1 LKKSNKR
8 LMMKLPVSTYR
19 IQLHDHFTFKDL
31 AAILDYLH
39 DLGITTVY
47 ASPVTTAF
55 KGSQHGYDVADPLR
69 LNPEIGTEEDWTA
82 LAVRLKDYGM
92 TWLQDIVPNH
102 MVYALENPWLYDVL
116 ERGKASDYYSFF
128 DIGPN
133 PVELPG
139 DKLMAPFLGKMLTE
153 CLQQGELTLQYT
165 DRGFMIRYF
174 DNEYPVAAGL
184 YDWICTVTEG
194 CPAVLADA
202 LEEMRP
208 AATATAEEWNA
219 AKAKWMRQVATDPVN
234 SSFID
239 RRIHFINERLT
250 LIKSLLE
257 GQHYILTHYS
267 LASAVINYRRFF
279 TVNSLICLRMEDEAV
294 FDAYHRQIHR
304 WYSMGLIQGLRID
317 HIDGLAA
324 PKQYIDRLRR
334 LFGPD
339 CYMIAEKILGAH
351 ESMPDD
357 WALEGMTG
365 YEFLRLA
372 GQVLTDTAGSR
383 QLLDFYTREIIR
395 LPVYDELVT
404 EKKSHFLRTYMGGEL
419 SNLLTLLTGSSLL
432 NAASQLTGSSLPGT
446 ASQPP
451 RRLKEALAVL
461 MASFPVYRIYPDE
474 KPLPA
479 AARKVVAQAFA
490 SARKQQP
497 DYGPELLFLEGL
509 FAEAPAAQDGAKE
522 KDRQRVAFIMRFMQF
537 TGPLAAKGI
546 EDTTFY
552 VYNPY
557 IAHNEVG
564 DSPATAGMSPD
575 EFHRQMQARKATL
588 PYALNAT
595 TTHDTKRG
603 EDSRIRLNE
612 LSAQPQEFIDA
623 VTRWRQL
630 NRSLVTWT
638 NGRPA
643 PSANDEYL
651 IYQALVG
658 GFPADLIVTDDFR
671 ERFAGYLTK
680 ALREAKTETNYDT
693 PDEEYE
699 GHCRSFAAVL
709 LAPGSAFLESFIPF
723 VSAIIRASYA
733 YSLSQLLIKLTAPGI
748 PDIYQGAELW
758 ETSFVDPDNRRPVD
772 FALRSGL
779 LQEIKAAAAK
789 GAAVVLGFVL
799 DHPEKATMKMYTL
812 YRTLAFRNAHPVLFT
827 EGEYIPVAANGPLL
841 AYIRRWQDDWAL
853 VLAPLITSDDDP
865 PTTFLLTLPPDA
877 PDTWVDAFTG
887 DTHHSSEGTLEWCGW
902 DRFPV
907 ALLTGHA

>member
-1 LKKSNKR
+1 
-8 LMMKLPVSTYR
+8 MMKLPASTYR

-82 LAVRLKDYGM
+82 LAVRMAAYGM

-116 ERGKASDYYSFF
+116 ERGKASEYYSFF
-128 DIGPN
+128 DIDPH
-133 PVELPG
+133 PMELLG
-139 DKLMAPFLGKMLTE
+139 DKLMAPFLGETLTE
-153 CLQQGELTLQYT
+153 CLRKGELTLQYT

-174 DNEYPVAAGL
+174 DNEYPVAARL
-184 YDWICTVTEG
+184 YDWICTVAEG

-202 LEEMRP
+202 LAEMRP
-208 AATATAEEWNA
+208 AATATAPEWKA
-219 AKAKWMRQVATDPVN
+219 AKAKWMQQVAADPDL

-239 RRIHFINERLT
+239 RRVRFINDGLP
-250 LIKSLLE
+250 LIESLLE
-257 GQHYILTHYS
+257 GQHYVLTHYS
-267 LASAVINYRRFF
+267 LAATVINYRRFF
-279 TVNSLICLRMEDEAV
+279 TVNSLICLRMENEAV
-294 FDAYHRQIHR
+294 FEAYHRQLYR
-304 WYSMGLIQGLRID
+304 WHTMGLIQGLRID

-339 CYMIAEKILGAH
+339 CYLIAEKILGPR

-357 WALEGMTG
+357 WDLEGMTG

-372 GQVLTDTAGSR
+372 AQVLTDVPGSR
-383 QLLDFYTREIIR
+383 QLLDFYTHEIIR
-395 LPVYDELVT
+395 LPVYEDLVM
-404 EKKSHFLRTYMGGEL
+404 EKKSAYLHLYMGGEL
-419 SNLLTLLTGSSLL
+419 NNLMTLLTGSSLPG
-432 NAASQLTGSSLPGT
+432 AAPQRTD
-446 ASQPP
+446 
-451 RRLKEALAVL
+451 RLKEALAIL

-474 KPLPA
+474 RPLPP
-479 AARKVVAQAFA
+479 AARQVVAQAFA
-490 SARKQQP
+490 SAKKRQP
-497 DYGPELLFLEGL
+497 DHLPELLFLEGL
-509 FAEAPAAQDGAKE
+509 FEEVPASP
-522 KDRQRVAFIMRFMQF
+522 FIKRLMQF

-564 DSPATAGMSPD
+564 DSPAMAGMPPD
-575 EFHRQMQARKATL
+575 EFHQQMQARQATL

-612 LSAQPQEFIDA
+612 LSARPLEWINA
-623 VTRWRQL
+623 VTGWRQL
-630 NRSLVTWT
+630 NQPLITDV

-651 IYQALVG
+651 IYQALLG
-658 GFPADLIVTDDFR
+658 GFPADLIVTNDFR
-671 ERFAGYLTK
+671 DRFSAWLTK
-680 ALREAKTETNYDT
+680 ALREAKTETNHDT
-693 PDEEYE
+693 PNEEYE
-699 GHCRSFAAVL
+699 GQCRSFAAAL
-709 LAPGSAFLESFIPF
+709 LTPGSAFLKNFVPF
-723 VSAIIRASYA
+723 ASAIIHASYA

-748 PDIYQGAELW
+748 PDIYQGAEIW

-772 FALRSGL
+772 FALRAGL
-779 LQEIKAAAAK
+779 LRQIKAEEAK
-789 GAAVVLGFVL
+789 GTAVVLGFVL
-799 DHPEKATMKMYTL
+799 DHPEKGTMKMFTL
-812 YRTLAFRNAHPVLFT
+812 YRTLAWRNAYPAVFT
-827 EGEYIPVAANGPLL
+827 EGEYIPVTATGPLL
-841 AYIRRWQDDWAL
+841 AYIRRQGQDWAL
-853 VLAPLITSDDDP
+853 VLTPLITSDDDP
-865 PTTFLLTLPPDA
+865 ATIFSLTLPPGA
-877 PDTWVDAFTG
+877 PDTWIDAFTG
-887 DTHHSSEGTLEWCGW
+887 DTHHSDGPVLEWRGW

>member
-1 LKKSNKR
+1 MKR
-8 LMMKLPVSTYR
+8 PASTYR

-82 LAVRLKDYGM
+82 LAVRMAAYGM

-102 MVYALENPWLYDVL
+102 MVYALDNPWLYDVL
-116 ERGKASDYYSFF
+116 ERGRASDYYSFF
-128 DIGPN
+128 DIDPH

-139 DKLMAPFLGKMLTE
+139 DKLMAPFLGETLTE
-153 CLQQGELTLQYT
+153 CLRKNQLTLQYT

-174 DNEYPVAAGL
+174 DNEYPVAARL
-184 YDWICTVTEG
+184 YDWICTVAEG
-194 CPAVLADA
+194 CPAALADA
-202 LEEMRP
+202 LEEIRP
-208 AATATAEEWNA
+208 ATIATTPEWIA
-219 AKAKWMRQVATDPVN
+219 AKTKWMQQVAADPAL

-239 RRIHFINERLT
+239 RRVRFINERRP
-250 LIKSLLE
+250 LIESLLD
-257 GQHYILTHYS
+257 GQHYLLTHYS
-267 LASAVINYRRFF
+267 LASMVINYRRFF
-279 TVNSLICLRMEDEAV
+279 TVNSLICLRMEDETV
-294 FDAYHRQIHR
+294 FDAYHRQLHR
-304 WYSMGLIQGLRID
+304 WYTLGLIQGLRID

-339 CYMIAEKILGAH
+339 CYLVAEKILGPR

-357 WALEGMTG
+357 WDLEGMTG

-372 GQVLTDTAGSR
+372 GQVLTDAPGSR

-395 LPVYDELVT
+395 LPVYEDLVM
-404 EKKSHFLRTYMGGEL
+404 EKKSTFLHLYMGGEL
-419 SNLLTLLTGSSLL
+419 NNLVTLLTGSSLPG
-432 NAASQLTGSSLPGT
+432 AASLRTD
-446 ASQPP
+446 
-451 RRLKEALAVL
+451 RLKEALAVL
-461 MASFPVYRIYPDE
+461 MASFPVYRIYPDGTA
-474 KPLPA
+474 LSPA
-479 AARKVVAQAFA
+479 ARQVVAQAFA
-490 SARKQQP
+490 SAQKRLP
-497 DYGPELLFLEGL
+497 DYRPEWQFLQGL
-509 FAEAPAAQDGAKE
+509 FDDVPASP
-522 KDRQRVAFIMRFMQF
+522 FIARLMQF

-557 IAHNEVG
+557 IAHCEVG
-564 DSPATAGMSPD
+564 DSPATAGMLPK
-575 EFHRQMQARKATL
+575 EFHQQMIERQATL

-612 LSAQPQEFIDA
+612 LSARPREWINA
-623 VTRWRQL
+623 VTGWRQL
-630 NRSLVTWT
+630 NRPLITDI

-651 IYQALVG
+651 IYQALLG
-658 GFPADLIVTDDFR
+658 GFPADLVVTDDFR
-671 ERFAGYLTK
+671 DRFSAYLIK
-680 ALREAKTETNYDT
+680 ALREAKTETNHDT
-693 PDEEYE
+693 PNEEYE
-699 GHCRSFAAVL
+699 RQCRSFAAAL
-709 LAPGSAFLESFIPF
+709 LTPGSAFLEKFVPF
-723 VSAIIRASYA
+723 ASAIIHASYA

-772 FALRSGL
+772 FTLQADLLR
-779 LQEIKAAAAK
+779 QIKAAAAK
-789 GAAVVLGFVL
+789 GTAVVLGFVL
-799 DHPEKATMKMYTL
+799 DHPEKGTMKMFTL
-812 YRTLAFRNAHPVLFT
+812 YRTLAWRNAHPAVFT
-827 EGEYIPVAANGPLL
+827 EGEYIPVTATGPLL
-841 AYIRRWQDDWAL
+841 AYIRRQGRDWAL
-853 VLAPLITSDDDP
+853 VLAPLIASDDDP
-865 PTTFLLTLPPDA
+865 ATIFSLTLPPGA
-877 PDTWVDAFTG
+877 PDTWIHAFTG
-887 DTHHSSEGTLEWCGW
+887 DTHHSDGPVLEWRGW

>member
-1 LKKSNKR
+1 
-8 LMMKLPVSTYR
+8 MKLPASTYR

-69 LNPEIGTEEDWTA
+69 LNPEIGTEEEWTA
-82 LAVRLKDYGM
+82 LAIRMAAYGM

-102 MVYALENPWLYDVL
+102 MVYAPENPWLYDVL

-128 DIGPN
+128 DIGPH
-133 PVELPG
+133 PVELLG
-139 DKLMAPFLGKMLTE
+139 DKLMAPFLGETLTE
-153 CLQQGELTLQYT
+153 CLRKNQLTLQYS
-165 DRGFMIRYF
+165 DRGFMIRYL

-184 YDWICTVTEG
+184 YDWICTIAEG
-194 CPAVLADA
+194 CPATLAVA
-202 LEEMRP
+202 LDDMRP
-208 AATATAEEWNA
+208 ATTATAPEWKA
-219 AKAKWMRQVATDPVN
+219 AKTKWMQQVAADPAL

-239 RRIHFINERLT
+239 RRIRFINERLP
-250 LIKSLLE
+250 LIESLLE
-257 GQHYILTHYS
+257 GQHYVLTHYS
-267 LASAVINYRRFF
+267 LASMVINYRRFF
-279 TVNSLICLRMEDEAV
+279 TVNSLICLRMENEAV
-294 FDAYHRQIHR
+294 FDAYHRQLYR
-304 WYSMGLIQGLRID
+304 WYTMGLIQGLRID

-324 PKQYIDRLRR
+324 PKQYIGRLRR
-334 LFGPD
+334 LFGPE
-339 CYMIAEKILGAH
+339 CYLVAEKILGPR

-357 WALEGMTG
+357 WDLEGMTG

-372 GQVLTDTAGSR
+372 GQVLTDETGSR

-395 LPVYDELVT
+395 LPVYEDLVM
-404 EKKSHFLRTYMGGEL
+404 EKKSAFLHMYMRGEL
-419 SNLLTLLTGSSLL
+419 NNLMTLLTGSSLPG
-432 NAASQLTGSSLPGT
+432 AAGQRTD
-446 ASQPP
+446 
-451 RRLKEALAVL
+451 RLKEALALL
-461 MASFPVYRIYPDE
+461 MASFPVYRIYPDGNA
-474 KPLPA
+474 LTPA
-479 AARKVVAQAFA
+479 ARQVVTQAFA
-490 SARKQQP
+490 SAKKRQP
-497 DYGPELLFLEGL
+497 DYLPELLFLEGL
-509 FAEAPAAQDGAKE
+509 FDEVPASPF
-522 KDRQRVAFIMRFMQF
+522 VARLMQF

-557 IAHNEVG
+557 IAHCEVG
-564 DSPATAGMSPD
+564 DSPATAGMSPK
-575 EFHRQMQARKATL
+575 EFHQQMTERQATL

-612 LSAQPQEFIDA
+612 LSTRPREWINA
-623 VTRWRQL
+623 VTGWRQL
-630 NRSLVTWT
+630 NRALITHV

-651 IYQALVG
+651 IYQALLG
-658 GFPADLIVTDDFR
+658 GFPDDLVVTDNFR

-693 PDEEYE
+693 PNEEYE
-699 GHCRSFAAVL
+699 GYCRSFAAAL
-709 LAPGSAFLESFIPF
+709 LAPASVFLKTFVPF
-723 VSAIIRASYA
+723 ASAIIRASYA

-772 FALRSGL
+772 FALRASL
-779 LQEIKAAAAK
+779 LQQMKAAAAK
-789 GAAVVLGFVL
+789 GAAVVLDFVL
-799 DHPEKATMKMYTL
+799 DHPEKGTMKMYTL
-812 YRTLAFRNAHPVLFT
+812 YRTLAFRNAHPALFT
-827 EGEYIPVAANGPLL
+827 DGEHIPVTTTGPLL
-841 AYIRRWQDDWAL
+841 AYIRRHGQDWAL

-865 PTTFLLTLPPDA
+865 ATIFSLTLPPGA
-877 PDTWVDAFTG
+877 PDTWIHAFTG
-887 DTHHSSEGTLEWCGW
+887 DTHHSNGPVLEWRGW

>member
-1 LKKSNKR
+1 
-8 LMMKLPVSTYR
+8 MMKLPASTYR
-19 IQLHDHFTFKDL
+19 IQLHDHLTFKDL

-55 KGSQHGYDVADPLR
+55 KGSRHGYDVADPLR

-82 LAVRLKDYGM
+82 LAARLKAYGM

-102 MVYALENPWLYDVL
+102 MVYALENLWLYDVL

-128 DIGPN
+128 DIDPN
-133 PVELPG
+133 PVELLG
-139 DKLMAPFLGKMLTE
+139 DKLMAPFLGKTLTE

-184 YDWICTVTEG
+184 YDWICTVAEG
-194 CPAVLADA
+194 CPAALADA

-208 AATATAEEWNA
+208 AATTTAEEWNA
-219 AKAKWMRQVATDPVN
+219 AKAKWMRQVAADPVN

-239 RRIHFINERLT
+239 RRIHFINERLP
-250 LIKSLLE
+250 LIESLLE
-257 GQHYILTHYS
+257 GQHYLLTHYS
-267 LASAVINYRRFF
+267 MASTVINYRRFF

-294 FDAYHRQIHR
+294 FAAYHQQLHR
-304 WYSMGLIQGLRID
+304 WYTMGLIQGLRID

-324 PKQYIDRLRR
+324 PKQYVDRLRR

-372 GQVLTDTAGSR
+372 GQVLTDASGSR

-395 LPVYDELVT
+395 LPAYEELVT
-404 EKKSHFLRTYMGGEL
+404 EKKLRFLRTYMGGEL
-419 SNLLTLLTGSSLL
+419 NNLMALLTGSPLL
-432 NAASQLTGSSLPGT
+432 NAARQQTGPSLPGT
-446 ASQPP
+446 ASQLTG
-451 RRLKEALAVL
+451 RLKEALAVL

-474 KPLPA
+474 SPLPP
-479 AARKVVAQAFA
+479 AARKVAAHAFA
-490 SARKQQP
+490 SAKKRQP
-497 DYGPELLFLEGL
+497 EYLPELLFLEGL
-509 FAEAPAAQDGAKE
+509 FDEAPAAQGRAKE
-522 KDRQRVAFIMRFMQF
+522 KDRQRLAFIVRLMQF

-564 DSPATAGMSPD
+564 DSPATAGMSSD
-575 EFHRQMQARKATL
+575 EFHRQMQARQDTL
-588 PYALNAT
+588 PHSLNTT

-603 EDSRIRLNE
+603 EDSRIRLQL
-612 LSAQPQEFIDA
+612 LSAMPREWINA
-623 VTRWRQL
+623 VTDWRQL
-630 NRSLVTWT
+630 NRSVITAVK
-638 NGRPA
+638 GRAA

-651 IYQALVG
+651 VYQALLG
-658 GFPADLIVTDDFR
+658 GFPSDLVVTDNFR
-671 ERFAGYLTK
+671 DRFAGYLTK

-693 PDEEYE
+693 PDDEYE
-699 GHCRSFAAVL
+699 GHCRAFAAAL
-709 LAPGSAFLESFIPF
+709 LTPGSSFLESFLPF
-723 VSAIIRASYA
+723 ASTIIRASCTYC
-733 YSLSQLLIKLTAPGI
+733 LSQLLIKLTAPGI

-779 LQEIKAAAAK
+779 LQQIKAEEAK
-789 GAAVVLGFVL
+789 GGAVVLGFVL
-799 DHPEKATMKMYTL
+799 DHPEKGTMKIYTL
-812 YRTLAFRNAHPVLFT
+812 YRTLAFRNAHAALFT

-841 AYIRRWQDDWAL
+841 AYIRRWQQDWAL
-853 VLAPLITSDDDP
+853 VLVPLITSDDDP
-865 PTTFLLTLPPDA
+865 PATFLLTLPPDA
-877 PDTWVDAFTG
+877 PDTWIHAFTG
-887 DTHHSSEGTLEWCGW
+887 DTHHSTSQVLEWRGW

-907 ALLTGHA
+907 ALLTGKSR

>member
-1 LKKSNKR
+1 
-8 LMMKLPVSTYR
+8 MKLPVSTYR

-55 KGSQHGYDVADPLR
+55 KGSRHGYDVADPLR
-69 LNPEIGTEEDWTA
+69 LNPEIGTEEEWTA
-82 LAVRLKDYGM
+82 LAARLKDYGM

-102 MVYALENPWLYDVL
+102 MVYAPENPWLYDVL

-128 DIGPN
+128 DIGPH

-139 DKLMAPFLGKMLTE
+139 DKLMAPFLGEMLTE
-153 CLQQGELTLQYT
+153 CLRKNQLTLQYT

-184 YDWICTVTEG
+184 YEWICTIADG
-194 CPAVLADA
+194 CPATLAIA
-202 LEEMRP
+202 LEELRP
-208 AATATAEEWNA
+208 AAMATTAEWKA
-219 AKAKWMRQVATDPVN
+219 AKTKWMQQVAADPAL

-239 RRIHFINERLT
+239 RRVRFINERLP
-250 LIKSLLE
+250 LIESLLE
-257 GQHYILTHYS
+257 GQHYVLTHYR
-267 LASAVINYRRFF
+267 LAAKVINYRRFF

-294 FDAYHRQIHR
+294 FDAYHRQLYR
-304 WYSMGLIQGLRID
+304 WHTLGLIQGLRID

-339 CYMIAEKILGAH
+339 CYLVAEKILGSR

-357 WALEGMTG
+357 WDLEGMTG
-365 YEFLRLA
+365 YEFLRPA
-372 GQVLTDTAGSR
+372 GQVLTDAAGSR
-383 QLLDFYTREIIR
+383 QLLDFYNHEIIR
-395 LPVYDELVT
+395 LPVYEQLIT
-404 EKKSHFLRTYMGGEL
+404 EKKYGFLRQYMGGEL
-419 SNLLTLLTGSSLL
+419 NNLMALLSGSALL
-432 NAASQLTGSSLPGT
+432 GAASQQTD
-446 ASQPP
+446 
-451 RRLKEALAVL
+451 RLKEALATL
-461 MASFPVYRIYPDE
+461 MACFPVYRIYPDE
-474 KPLPA
+474 GLLSPA
-479 AARKVVAQAFA
+479 AQQVIGVAFSLAKK
-490 SARKQQP
+490 RV
-497 DYGPELLFLEGL
+497 PELLPELLYFEGL
-509 FAEAPAAQDGAKE
+509 FRDSDAGE
-522 KDRQRVAFIMRFMQF
+522 KGRQRLAFVMRLMQF

-557 IAHNEVG
+557 IAHCEVG
-564 DSPATAGMSPD
+564 DSPAMAGMSPE
-575 EFHRQMQARKATL
+575 EFHRQMIERQATL

-612 LSAQPQEFIDA
+612 LSARPREWINA
-623 VTRWRQL
+623 VNGWRQL
-630 NRSLVTWT
+630 NRDLIIPI

-658 GFPADLIVTDDFR
+658 GFPDDLIVTVDFR
-671 ERFAGYLTK
+671 NRFAGYLTK
-680 ALREAKTETNYDT
+680 ALREAKTETSHDSPN
-693 PDEEYE
+693 EEYE
-699 GHCRSFAAVL
+699 EHCQSFAAAL
-709 LAPGSAFLESFIPF
+709 LAPGSPFLEKFVPF
-723 VSAIIRASYA
+723 ASAIIRASFA

-772 FALRSGL
+772 FALRASL

-789 GAAVVLGFVL
+789 GTAVVLDFVL
-799 DHPEKATMKMYTL
+799 DHPEKGTMKMYTL
-812 YRTLAFRNAHPVLFT
+812 YRTLAWRIAHPAVFT
-827 EGEYIPVAANGPLL
+827 DGQHIPVTATGPLL
-841 AYIRRWQDDWAL
+841 AYIRRQGPDWAL

-865 PTTFLLTLPPDA
+865 ATIFSLTLPPGA
-877 PDTWVDAFTG
+877 PDTWIHAFTG
-887 DTHHSSEGTLEWCGW
+887 DTHHSNGPVLEWRGW

>member
-1 LKKSNKR
+1 
-8 LMMKLPVSTYR
+8 MKLPASTYR

-31 AAILDYLH
+31 TAILDYLH

-69 LNPEIGTEEDWTA
+69 LNPEIGTEEDWTG
-82 LAVRLKDYGM
+82 LAVRMAAYGM

-102 MVYALENPWLYDVL
+102 MVYAIENPWLYDVL

-128 DIGPN
+128 DIDPH
-133 PVELPG
+133 PVELLG
-139 DKLMAPFLGKMLTE
+139 DKLMAPFLGETLTE
-153 CLQQGELTLQYT
+153 CLQKGQLTLQFT

-184 YDWICTVTEG
+184 YGWICTVAEG

-202 LEEMRP
+202 LAALRP
-208 AATATAEEWNA
+208 ATMATAPEWKTA
-219 AKAKWMRQVATDPVN
+219 KIKWMQQVAADPAL

-239 RRIHFINERLT
+239 RRIGFINERLP

-257 GQHYILTHYS
+257 GQHYVLTHYS
-267 LASAVINYRRFF
+267 LAATVINYRRFF
-279 TVNSLICLRMEDEAV
+279 TVNSLICLRMENEAV
-294 FDAYHRQIHR
+294 FAAYHQQLHR

-339 CYMIAEKILGAH
+339 CYMIAEKILGPH

-372 GQVLTDTAGSR
+372 GQVLTDSAGSR

-395 LPVYDELVT
+395 LPVYEDLVT
-404 EKKSHFLRTYMGGEL
+404 EKKSDFLHKYMGGEL
-419 SNLLTLLTGSSLL
+419 NNLMAL
-432 NAASQLTGSSLPGT
+432 LTGSSLPGA
-446 ASQPP
+446 ASQRT
-451 RRLKEALAVL
+451 RRLKEALAIL
-461 MASFPVYRIYPDE
+461 MASFPVYRIYPDD
-474 KPLPA
+474 KPLPP
-479 AARKVVAQAFA
+479 AARRVIAQAFA
-490 SARKQQP
+490 SAKKQQP
-497 DYGPELLFLEGL
+497 DCLPELLFLEEL
-509 FAEAPAAQDGAKE
+509 FEEVPASP
-522 KDRQRVAFIMRFMQF
+522 FIKRLMQF

-564 DSPATAGMSPD
+564 DSPATAGMSPK
-575 EFHRQMQARKATL
+575 EFHQQMIERQAAL

-603 EDSRIRLNE
+603 EDSRIRLNA
-612 LSAQPQEFIDA
+612 LSARPREWISV
-623 VTRWRQL
+623 VTSWRQL
-630 NRSLVTWT
+630 NRPLITEV

-651 IYQALVG
+651 IYQALLG

-671 ERFAGYLTK
+671 DRFSAYLTK

-693 PDEEYE
+693 PNEEYE
-699 GHCRSFAAVL
+699 GHCRSFAAAL
-709 LAPGSAFLESFIPF
+709 LTPGSAFLKSFLPF
-723 VSAIIRASYA
+723 ASTIIRASYA

-758 ETSFVDPDNRRPVD
+758 ETSFVDPDNRRRVD
-772 FALRSGL
+772 FALQADL
-779 LQEIKAAAAK
+779 LRQIKAAAAK

-799 DHPEKATMKMYTL
+799 DHPEKGTMKMFTL
-812 YRTLAFRNAHPVLFT
+812 YRTLAFRNAHPTLFT
-827 EGEYIPVAANGPLL
+827 EGEYIPVAATGPLL
-841 AYIRRWQDDWAL
+841 AYIRRHGNNWTLIL
-853 VLAPLITSDDDP
+853 VPLMTGEENLLE
-865 PTTFLLTLPPDA
+865 TFAVTLPPDA
-877 PDTWVDAFTG
+877 PDTWVHAFTG
-887 DTHHSSEGTLEWCGW
+887 DTHHSNGPVLEWRGW

-907 ALLTGHA
+907 ALLMGHA

>member
-1 LKKSNKR
+1 
-8 LMMKLPVSTYR
+8 MKLPASTYR

-69 LNPEIGTEEDWTA
+69 LNPEIGTEEGWTA
-82 LAVRLKDYGM
+82 LAVRMAAYGM

-128 DIGPN
+128 DIDPH
-133 PVELPG
+133 PVELLG
-139 DKLMAPFLGKMLTE
+139 DKLMAPFLGETLTE
-153 CLQQGELTLQYT
+153 CLRKGQLTLQYT

-174 DNEYPVAAGL
+174 DNEYPVAARL
-184 YDWICTVTEG
+184 YSWICTVAEG

-208 AATATAEEWNA
+208 AATVTTPEWKA
-219 AKAKWMRQVATDPVN
+219 AKTKWMQLVAADPVL

-239 RRIHFINERLT
+239 RRVRFINERLP
-250 LIKSLLE
+250 LIESLLE
-257 GQHYILTHYS
+257 GQHYVLTHYR
-267 LASAVINYRRFF
+267 LAATVINYRRFF
-279 TVNSLICLRMEDEAV
+279 TVNSLICLRMENEAV
-294 FDAYHRQIHR
+294 FDAYHRQLYR
-304 WYSMGLIQGLRID
+304 WYTLGLIQGLRID
-317 HIDGLAA
+317 HIDGLAV

-334 LFGPD
+334 LFGPE
-339 CYMIAEKILGAH
+339 CYLVAEKILGPR
-351 ESMPDD
+351 EPMPDD
-357 WALEGMTG
+357 WDLEGMTG

-372 GQVLTDTAGSR
+372 GQVLTDAPGSR

-395 LPVYDELVT
+395 LPVYEDLVT
-404 EKKSHFLRTYMGGEL
+404 EKKSAFLHMYMGGEL
-419 SNLLTLLTGSSLL
+419 NNLMTLLTGSSLPGAA
-432 NAASQLTGSSLPGT
+432 NRQTDPASQRTG
-446 ASQPP
+446 
-451 RRLKEALAVL
+451 RLKEALAML

-474 KPLPA
+474 NPLPP
-479 AARKVVAQAFA
+479 AARQVVAQAFA
-490 SARKQQP
+490 SAKKRQP
-497 DYGPELLFLEGL
+497 DYLPELLFLEEL
-509 FAEAPAAQDGAKE
+509 FEEVPASP
-522 KDRQRVAFIMRFMQF
+522 FIKRLMQF

-564 DSPATAGMSPD
+564 DSPATAGMPPD
-575 EFHRQMQARKATL
+575 EFHRQMQVRQATL

-603 EDSRIRLNE
+603 EDSRIRLNT
-612 LSAQPQEFIDA
+612 LSAMPREWINA
-623 VTRWRQL
+623 VTGWRQL
-630 NRSLVTWT
+630 NRRLITDV

-651 IYQALVG
+651 IYQALLG
-658 GFPADLIVTDDFR
+658 GFPADLSVTDDFR
-671 ERFAGYLTK
+671 ARFASYLTK
-680 ALREAKTETNYDT
+680 ALREAKTETNHDT

-699 GHCRSFAAVL
+699 GYCRSFAAAL
-709 LAPGSAFLESFIPF
+709 LAPVSVFLEKFVPF
-723 VSAIIRASYA
+723 ASAIIRASYA

-772 FALRSGL
+772 FTLRADL
-779 LQEIKAAAAK
+779 LRQIKAEEAK
-789 GAAVVLGFVL
+789 GTAVVLGFVL
-799 DHPEKATMKMYTL
+799 DHPEKGTMKMYTL
-812 YRTLAFRNAHPVLFT
+812 YRTLAWRNAHPAVFT
-827 EGEYIPVAANGPLL
+827 EGEHIPVTATGPLL
-841 AYIRRWQDDWAL
+841 AYIRRHGQDWAL

-865 PTTFLLTLPPDA
+865 ATAFSLTLPPGA
-877 PDTWVDAFTG
+877 PDTWIHAFTG
-887 DTHHSSEGTLEWCGW
+887 DTHHSDGQVLEWRGW

>member
-1 LKKSNKR
+1 
-8 LMMKLPVSTYR
+8 MMKLPVSTYR

-39 DLGITTVY
+39 DLGITTIY

-55 KGSQHGYDVADPLR
+55 KASQHGYDVADPLR

-128 DIGPN
+128 DIDPN
-133 PVELPG
+133 PVESLG
-139 DKLMAPFLGKMLTE
+139 DKLMAPFLGKTLTE

-184 YDWICTVTEG
+184 YDWICTVAEG
-194 CPAVLADA
+194 CPAALADA

-219 AKAKWMRQVATDPVN
+219 TKAKWMRQVAADPVN

-239 RRIHFINERLT
+239 RRIHFINERLP
-250 LIKSLLE
+250 LIKSLLD
-257 GQHYILTHYS
+257 GQHYVLTHYS

-334 LFGPD
+334 LFGPH

-372 GQVLTDTAGSR
+372 GQALTDTAGSR

-395 LPVYDELVT
+395 LPPYDELVT

-419 SNLLTLLTGSSLL
+419 NNLMTLLTGSSLL
-432 NAASQLTGSSLPGT
+432 NAAGQLAGSSLPGT
-446 ASQPP
+446 ASQPTA
-451 RRLKEALAVL
+451 RLKEALAIL

-474 KPLPA
+474 RPLPP
-479 AARKVVAQAFA
+479 AARQVVAQAFA
-490 SARKQQP
+490 SAKKRQP
-497 DYGPELLFLEGL
+497 DSGPELLFLEGL
-509 FAEAPAAQDGAKE
+509 FDEAPAAQGSPKE
-522 KDRQRVAFIMRFMQF
+522 KDRQRLAYIMRLMQF

-564 DSPATAGMSPD
+564 DSPAMAGMSPD

-588 PYALNAT
+588 PHALNAT

-603 EDSRIRLNE
+603 EDSRIRLNV

-623 VTRWRQL
+623 VTGWRQL

-638 NGRPA
+638 KGRPA

-671 ERFAGYLTK
+671 DRFAGYLIK

-693 PDEEYE
+693 PDEAYE
-699 GHCRSFAAVL
+699 EQCRSFAAAL
-709 LAPGSAFLESFIPF
+709 LAPASVFLENFIPF

-772 FALRSGL
+772 FALRSEL
-779 LQEIKAAAAK
+779 LRQIKAAAAK

-827 EGEYIPVAANGPLL
+827 EGEYIPVPANGPLL
-841 AYIRRWQDDWAL
+841 AYIRRWRQDWAVVL
-853 VLAPLITSDDDP
+853 VPLITSDDNP
-865 PTTFLLTLPPDA
+865 PTTFSLTLPPDA

-887 DTHHSSEGTLEWCGW
+887 DTHHSIGSVLEWRGW